1 MPVAPT
7 PITPSQF
14 VALEANITAQAEQ
27 MDTIASVAQ
36 SGLQYVTLLD
46 VTQPELDLLTP
57 FYNHLL
63 NIESSTSL
71 SLFVNVTIS
80 LNNHVVQRAT
90 SATVG
95 DQSARLN
102 YYLSNNAIKV
112 SQLYATI
119 SSGGGYYID
128 AGNINP

>member
-1 MPVAPT
+1 MPVAPL

-14 VALEANITAQAEQ
+14 VVLEENITAQADQ
-27 MDTIASVAQ
+27 MDTIAAIAQ
-36 SGLQYVTLLD
+36 SGLQYVTMLD

-63 NIESSTSL
+63 NVEGSTSL

-80 LNNHVVQRAT
+80 LNNHIVQRAT
-90 SATVG
+90 NASVG

-102 YYLSNNAIKV
+102 WYLSTNGIQV
-112 SQLYATI
+112 SSTYATI

-128 AGNINP
+128 PGNVAP

>member
-1 MPVAPT
+1 MPVAPL

-14 VALEANITAQAEQ
+14 VALEANITAQADQ
-27 MDTIASVAQ
+27 MNTIASIAQ
-36 SGLQYVTLLD
+36 SGLTYVTLLD

-63 NIESSTSL
+63 NVESSTSL
-71 SLFVNVTIS
+71 ALFVNVTIS
-80 LNNHVVQRAT
+80 LNNHIVQRAT

-102 YYLSNNAIKV
+102 WYLSTNAIQV
-112 SQLYATI
+112 SSSYATI

-128 AGNINP
+128 PGNIAP

>member
-1 MPVAPT
+1 MPVAPL
-7 PITPSQF
+7 PITPAQF

-27 MDTIASVAQ
+27 MDTIATIAQ

-71 SLFVNVTIS
+71 ALFVNVALS
-80 LNNHVVQRAT
+80 LNNHIIQRAT
-90 SATVG
+90 SSTLG
-95 DQSARLN
+95 DSSARMN
-102 YYLSNNAIKV
+102 WYLSDEGIKV
-112 SQLYATI
+112 SQLYASI
-119 SSGGGYYID
+119 SSGGGIIID
-128 AGNINP
+128 SGNIQP

>member
-1 MPVAPT
+1 MPVSPT

-14 VALEANITAQAEQ
+14 VALEANITAQATE
-27 MDTIASVAQ
+27 MNTIASVAQ

-63 NIESSTSL
+63 NVESSTSL
-71 SLFVNVTIS
+71 SLFVNVTRS
-80 LNNHVVQRAT
+80 LNDHIVQRAT
-90 SATVG
+90 SASVG

-102 YYLSNNAIKV
+102 WYLSTNAITV
-112 SQLYATI
+112 SSVYATI
-119 SSGGGYYID
+119 SSGGGYIID
-128 AGNINP
+128 PGNITP

>member
-1 MPVAPT
+1 MPVAPL

-14 VALEANITAQAEQ
+14 VALEANITAQASQ
-27 MDTIASVAQ
+27 MNTIAAIAQ
-36 SGLQYVTLLD
+36 SGLQYVTMLD
-46 VTQPELDLLTP
+46 VTQPELDLLTS

-63 NIESSTSL
+63 NVESSTSL
-71 SLFVNVTIS
+71 ALFVNVTIS
-80 LNNHVVQRAT
+80 LNNHIVQRAT

-102 YYLSNNAIKV
+102 WYLSTNGVTV
-112 SQLYATI
+112 SNSYATI

-128 AGNINP
+128 PSHITP